1 MNQATRSAI
10 IIRVI
15 STMSLILAIACGCL
29 GEAAYWAFPE
39 QQGLRTILKAITA
52 FSIILFAACRQM
64 RKEKKQYLLLAA
76 IVSACLAD
84 VVIVPLFPAGV
95 ALFAIAHICL
105 IIVFCRKEPLHKT
118 DWIIW
123 IAISIAV
130 VTMILILGS
139 GMGIYAYGAA
149 VYAPVL
155 LLMAVSAV
163 RQKGRIRMAG
173 ILFFSSDLLL
183 AIYQWKHIHPVIHI
197 LYMGLF
203 YAALILLPG

>member
-1 MNQATRSAI
+1 
-10 IIRVI
+10 
-15 STMSLILAIACGCL
+15 
-29 GEAAYWAFPE
+29 
-39 QQGLRTILKAITA
+39 
-52 FSIILFAACRQM
+52 M

-183 AIYQWKHIHPVIHI
+183 AIYQWKQIHPVIHI

-203 YAALILLPG
+203 YAALILLPV

>member
-1 MNQATRSAI
+1 
-10 IIRVI
+10 
-15 STMSLILAIACGCL
+15 MSLIIAIAGGCL
-29 GEAAYWAFPE
+29 GETAYWAFPE
-39 QQGLRTILKAITA
+39 QPWLRTILKVITA
-52 FSIILFAACRQM
+52 FSIVLFAACRQI
-64 RKEKKQYLLLAA
+64 RQERKQYLLLAA

-84 VVIVPLFPAGV
+84 VVIVHLFPAGV
-95 ALFAIAHICL
+95 ILFAIAHICL
-105 IIVFCRKEPLHKT
+105 IVLFYRREPLHKT

-130 VTMILILGS
+130 VTMILIFGS

-163 RQKGRIRMAG
+163 RQKGRIRIAG
-173 ILFFSSDLLL
+173 ILFFFSDLLL
-183 AIYQWKHIHPVIHI
+183 ALYQWKHIHPAIHI